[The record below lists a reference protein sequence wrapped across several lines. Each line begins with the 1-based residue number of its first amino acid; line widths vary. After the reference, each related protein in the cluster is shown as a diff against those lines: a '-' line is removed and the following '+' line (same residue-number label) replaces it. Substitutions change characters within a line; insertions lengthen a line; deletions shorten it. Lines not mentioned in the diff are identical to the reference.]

1 MKKTLYKIWSK
12 FLTMF
17 GDRKVFKWPFL
28 IVYDP
33 DDFVVTSEKTA
44 QMLKLL

>member
-12 FLTMF
+12 FMTMF
-17 GDRKVFKWPFL
+17 GDIKVFKWPL
-28 IVYDP
+28 WIVYDP
-33 DDFVVTSEKTA
+33 DDFEVTGEKTT